1 MKQLLKKSVVLL
13 MCVAMAGCT
22 SMRVVADGRDAVD
35 TVARDTTQGLHA
47 GETLLVHTRDG
58 QPREM
63 VYDRTD
69 GAVLVGKTGSAEV
82 RIDVAQVVRI
92 ERKEADGW
100 KTAGLVGGVVAV
112 MTALAAAAT
121 HSMAKDLGNV
131 YGNILSGKGG
141 R

>member
-1 MKQLLKKSVVLL
+1 MKHLLKKSLVLL
-13 MCVAMAGCT
+13 MCVSMAACT

-35 TVARDTTQGLHA
+35 TVARDATQGLHA

-58 QPREM
+58 QPREI

-69 GAVLVGKTGSAEV
+69 GGELVGKAGGADA
-82 RIDVAQVVRI
+82 RIALAHVVRI

-100 KTAGLVGGVVAV
+100 KTAGLVGGIVAV
-112 MTALAAAAT
+112 LTALAAAAAN
-121 HSMAKDLGNV
+121 SVANDMANA
-131 YGNILSGKGG
+131 YTGKGG